1 MNEALNYSLAF
12 DSTLPGLIGL
22 PPLPKG
28 SNRAEGIVIKPMKNI
43 VVETAFG
50 EKERVILKIKG
61 PEFDETRNQKGT
73 KKKGAVVD
81 NSVRPDKAFIP
92 LMLRYV
98 TDNRMVS
105 AVSKIGPPESDD
117 LKKAVEEEFMEDV
130 FTDMLEDE
138 KNNTLW
144 ESCDDK
150 QKEVVKKCLKGKTA
164 ALLKKYIE
172 KMGIS

>member
-1 MNEALNYSLAF
+1 
-12 DSTLPGLIGL
+12 
-22 PPLPKG
+22 
-28 SNRAEGIVIKPMKNI
+28 
-43 VVETAFG
+43 
-50 EKERVILKIKG
+50 
-61 PEFDETRNQKGT
+61 
-73 KKKGAVVD
+73 
-81 NSVRPDKAFIP
+81 
-92 LMLRYV
+92 MLRYV

-117 LKKAVEEEFMEDV
+117 LEKAVEEEFMEDV